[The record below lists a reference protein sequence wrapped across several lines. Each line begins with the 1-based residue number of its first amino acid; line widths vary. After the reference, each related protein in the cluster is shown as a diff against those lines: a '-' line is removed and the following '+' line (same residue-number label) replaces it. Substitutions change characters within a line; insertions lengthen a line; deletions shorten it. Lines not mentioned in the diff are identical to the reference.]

1 MKRLYLVRHAKSSW
15 NHPDLDDIDRPLNK
29 RGKRDAP
36 FMGQRLKKHG
46 ICPDLII
53 SSPAKRA
60 LKTAKIIAEEIG
72 YPKKRISVHKSLYL
86 QGTKAILKVI
96 QHIDDAHESAM
107 LFGHNPDF
115 TELAEQLSDYQ
126 VDNIPT
132 CGIFCID
139 FNVDSWQG
147 VDEAKAVF
155 AFFDY
160 PKKHQRHG
168 DGQE

>member
-15 NHPDLDDIDRPLNK
+15 ARSELDDIDRPLNK

-36 FMGQRLKKHG
+36 FMGQRLKQHDV
-46 ICPDLII
+46 CPDLII

-60 LKTAKIIAEEIG
+60 LKTAKIISEEMG
-72 YPKKRISVHKSLYL
+72 CPKKQIE
-86 QGTKAILKVI
+86 
-96 QHIDDAHESAM
+96 IDDALYLHGTSAIISLIQSIDDDHESVM

-115 TELAEQLSDYQ
+115 TELAERLTDYQ

-139 FNVDSWQG
+139 FNVGSWQE
-147 VDEAKAVF
+147 VDEGKGLF
-155 AFFDY
+155 TFFDY
-160 PKKHQRHG
+160 PKKHQ
-168 DGQE
+168 

>member
-15 NHPDLDDIDRPLNK
+15 NRLELDDIDRPLNK

-36 FMGQRLKKHG
+36 FMGQRLKQHDV
-46 ICPDLII
+46 CPDLII

-60 LKTAKIIAEEIG
+60 LKTAKIIAEEMG
-72 YPKKRISVHKSLYL
+72 CPKKQIVIDDALYL
-86 QGTKAILKVI
+86 QGISAIINLI
-96 QHIDDAHESAM
+96 QSIDDSHESVM

-115 TELAEQLSDYQ
+115 TQLAEQLTDYQ

-139 FNVDSWQG
+139 FNVGFWQE
-147 VDEAKAVF
+147 VDEGKGLF
-155 AFFDY
+155 TFFDY
-160 PKKHQRHG
+160 PKKHQ
-168 DGQE
+168 

>member
-15 NHPDLDDIDRPLNK
+15 GRSELDDIDRPLNK

-36 FMGQRLKKHG
+36 FMGQRLKQHDV
-46 ICPDLII
+46 CPDLII

-60 LKTAKIIAEEIG
+60 LKTAKIIAEEMG
-72 YPKKRISVHKSLYL
+72 CPKKQIEISNALYL
-86 QGTKAILKVI
+86 QGVSAIINLI
-96 QHIDDAHESAM
+96 QSIDDDHESVM

-115 TELAEQLSDYQ
+115 TELAERLTDYQ

-139 FNVDSWQG
+139 FNIGSWQE
-147 VDEAKAVF
+147 VDEGKGLF
-155 AFFDY
+155 TFFDY
-160 PKKHQRHG
+160 PKKHQ
-168 DGQE
+168 Q